1 MKKLWTEPE
10 LLILKK
16 EYPTTQSILIAQK
29 LNRSLGSIYSQAKLQ
44 NLKKTEEFNRSE
56 SSGRM
61 KDGEFGKAS
70 RFQKN
75 HISFNAGKKWDDYM
89 TIQGKAKS
97 LRTTFKKGNL
107 PPNTLHDGMITTRT
121 DSKTKRTYKFI
132 RIALGKW
139 QMLHVYNWEQVNGKL
154 PKDKIL
160 AFKGPTDDCSLDNL
174 ILITRAENMK
184 RNSIQ
189 RYPEEIKQTI
199 RVLTKLKKTIN
210 GKK

>member
-1 MKKLWTEPE
+1 M
-10 LLILKK
+10 
-16 EYPTTQSILIAQK
+16 
-29 LNRSLGSIYSQAKLQ
+29 GSIYSQAKLQ
-44 NLKKTEEFNRSE
+44 GLKKTEEFNRSE

-75 HISFNAGKKWDDYM
+75 HVSFNTGMKWDDFM
-89 TIQGKAKS
+89 TIQGKANS
-97 LRTTFKKGNL
+97 LRTTFKKGHL
-107 PPNTLHDGMITTRT
+107 PKNTLHDGMITTRT

-160 AFKGPTDDCSLDNL
+160 AFKGSTDDCSLDNL

>member
-1 MKKLWTEPE
+1 MKKLWTESE
-10 LLILKK
+10 LLVLKK
-16 EYPTTQSILIAQK
+16 EYSSTQSVVIAKK
-29 LNRSLGSIYSQAKLQ
+29 LNRSMGSIYSQAKLQ
-44 NLKKTEEFNRSE
+44 GLKKTEEFNRSE

-75 HISFNAGKKWDDYM
+75 HVSFNTGMKWDDFM
-89 TIQGKAKS
+89 TVEGKAKA

-107 PPNTLHDGMITTRT
+107 PPNTLHDGMITIRA
-121 DSKTKRTYKFI
+121 DSKTKRVYKWI

-154 PKDKIL
+154 PKGKIL
-160 AFKGPTDDCSLDNL
+160 AFKGLTDDCSLDNL

>member
-10 LLILKK
+10 LIILKK
-16 EYPTTQSILIAQK
+16 EYPTTQSILIAKK

-75 HISFNAGKKWDDYM
+75 HVSFNTGKKWDDFM
-89 TIQGKAKS
+89 TIQGKANS
-97 LRTTFKKGNL
+97 LRTTFKKGHL
-107 PPNTLHDGMITTRT
+107 PKNTLHDGMITTRT

-160 AFKGPTDDCSLDNL
+160 AFKGSTDDCSLDNL

>member
-1 MKKLWTEPE
+1 MTKLWTESD

-16 EYPTTQSILIAQK
+16 EYPSTQSVLIAEK
-29 LNRSLGSIYSQAKLQ
+29 LDRSIKAIYSQANLMG
-44 NLKKTEEFNRSE
+44 LKKTEEFNRSE

-61 KDGEFGKAS
+61 KDGQFGKATQ
-70 RFQKN
+70 FQKN
-75 HISFNAGKKWDDYM
+75 HKSFNTGMKWDDFM
-89 TIQGKAKS
+89 TVQGKANS

-132 RIALGKW
+132 RIALAKW

-154 PKDKIL
+154 PKGKIL
-160 AFKGPTDDCSLDNL
+160 AFKGSTDDCSIDNL